1 MASDDKEWIRV
12 NQIIER
18 YFSDSQ
24 VLDVAELT
32 NLIAGN
38 WEDRAQ

>member
-1 MASDDKEWIRV
+1 MPSDDKEWIRV

-18 YFSDSQ
+18 YFSDVT

-32 NLIAGN
+32 NLIAGT
-38 WEDRAQ
+38 WEDRA